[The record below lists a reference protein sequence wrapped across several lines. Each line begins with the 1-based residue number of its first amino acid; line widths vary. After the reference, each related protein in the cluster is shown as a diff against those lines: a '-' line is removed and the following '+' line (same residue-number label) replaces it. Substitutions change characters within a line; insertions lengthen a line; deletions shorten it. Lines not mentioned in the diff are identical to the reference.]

1 MSKKCDHTDYPEQ
14 YLDYKERLLA
24 EEIEISCKACKEVIY
39 KRARVNSS
47 NIFSV
52 GVFGDDLYVEFI
64 QGYPENLRVNLYA
77 YPKQAYHLTKMLK
90 SVSAGEY
97 FSDEIKSV
105 DNFIKVR

>member
-1 MSKKCDHTDYPEQ
+1 
-14 YLDYKERLLA
+14 
-24 EEIEISCKACKEVIY
+24 
-39 KRARVNSS
+39 
-47 NIFSV
+47 
-52 GVFGDDLYVEFI
+52 
-64 QGYPENLRVNLYA
+64 VNLYA